1 MQSAIFPGV
10 FLPQRKNLS
19 KYIFCFFTERTFQTN
34 KEKVRINDF
43 FPHFRNISSILT
55 ALNGCSS
62 RSPYQ
67 YVSLFINHA
76 LISTKLHS

>member
-34 KEKVRINDF
+34 KEETVRINDI

-67 YVSLFINHA
+67 
-76 LISTKLHS
+76 